1 MSAFSNFKNSCRT
14 ALKGILSHPVLVVIL
29 CHACIVNGL
38 WDAGNPVLAPVFA
51 FLSVFIDRLCK
62 GKSSWSWILVPLY
75 VGSCYI
81 KALSGFGNS
90 VAFTVICAAIIPLC
104 YLWVKRAKEDV
115 PFIRQAGA
123 TVWSL
128 IIATVTVSLLAGIT
142 ALILLTIETLFGSDV
157 DDLMKWM
164 AKFCFTVL
172 LAPIFISIDENRQT
186 DGHSRTLETILNWVV
201 SPALIIYTIVLYAY
215 CVKIAVSW
223 KLPDGQVAYMTLA
236 FFIILFLCRAY
247 RNIQEKKPFEWFY
260 KHSWAAS
267 IPLFI
272 LFWVGTFRRLSDYG
286 CTSARYYLLL
296 SGIVL
301 MLLVIRRERKGHSSF
316 YHYFCI
322 ALSAVFLLSIACPGI
337 SHRDISLHSQ
347 RNIVARE
354 AARLGLLDPEG
365 RFVDRQYECSDSLEA
380 MSYRK
385 IYQAMLFMDKIDEG
399 SIGKS
404 FGIDSP
410 EVYFNRLPRNAQQ
423 FSSSERVHNFFN
435 DTENRNRYLY
445 FPGRIIETDGFKY
458 LKKINVTFDQLQKL
472 GLDCNTSS
480 FIWNQAVKHG
490 WEWPDQPPFSWIEDH
505 CEEMLTIKEG
515 DFKIYISSLEISLG
529 QEDSTW
535 TVGNDRFWA
544 DFLFNDKCILD
555 ILDKNE
561 DSLK

>member
-142 ALILLTIETLFGSDV
+142 ALILLTIETLFGADV
-157 DDLMKWM
+157 NDLMKWM

-186 DGHSRTLETILNWVV
+186 DGHSRTLETILNWVMT
-201 SPALIIYTIVLYAY
+201 PALIIYTIVLYAY

-301 MLLVIRRERKGHSSF
+301 MLLVIRRERNGHSSF

-354 AARLGLLDPEG
+354 AARLGLLDAEG
-365 RFVDRQYECSDSLEA
+365 RFVDRLYECNDSLEA

-385 IYQAMLFMDKIDEG
+385 IYQAMLFMDNIDEG

-404 FGIDSP
+404 FGIDSL

-423 FSSSERVHNFFN
+423 FSSSERVHKFYN
-435 DTENRNRYLY
+435 DIEDRNRILG
-445 FPGRIIETDGFKY
+445 FDSEIIETGGFKY
-458 LKKINVTFDQLQKL
+458 LKDISVTFDQLQKL

-480 FIWNQAVKHG
+480 FIWNQAVKYG
-490 WEWPDQPPFSWIEDH
+490 WEGPGQPPLSWLRDH
-505 CEEMLTIKEG
+505 SEKILTIETE
-515 DFKIYISSLEISLG
+515 DFKMKVRGMFVSLV

-535 TVGNDRFWA
+535 VVDDEWLGGK
-544 DFLFNDKCILD
+544 FLFNDKCILD